1 MGSTRMDDD
10 RRWLSIFGTM
20 GKQLVM
26 LECSLVDRLAR
37 RVGWNERVLHGISSE
52 SHNRRR
58 LRPKVETVLAC
69 TGAAR
74 SNNRLPSVC
83 ND

>member
-1 MGSTRMDDD
+1 MGSTQMDDD
-10 RRWLSIFGTM
+10 RRYSGRW

-26 LECSLVDRLAR
+26 LGRSLVDRSVQ
-37 RVGWNERVLHGISSE
+37 RVGLNERALHGIGPE
-52 SHNRRR
+52 SHNRWR
-58 LRPKVETVLAC
+58 LRSKVETVLAC
-69 TGAAR
+69 SGAAR